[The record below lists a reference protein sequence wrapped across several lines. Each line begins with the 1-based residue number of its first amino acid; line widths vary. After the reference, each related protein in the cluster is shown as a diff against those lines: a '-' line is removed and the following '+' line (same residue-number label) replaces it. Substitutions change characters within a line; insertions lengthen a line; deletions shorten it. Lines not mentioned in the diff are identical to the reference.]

1 MSSPPH
7 SLNHDRLQDVRR
19 FYRLTAWI
27 YDPTRRWQS
36 EPTSE
41 AESELDALFAKNLR
55 SDSRFLG
62 LGPGI
67 RCSPRRKAGPSPIG
81 LLYAHQTGSS
91 TEPPR
96 IRGRKL
102 CSPR

>member
-1 MSSPPH
+1 MSSPPD
-7 SLNHDRLQDVRR
+7 SLNRDRPQDVRR
-19 FYRLTAWI
+19 FYQLTAWI

-41 AESELDALFAKNLR
+41 AESELYALFAKNLR

-67 RCSPRRKAGPSPIG
+67 RCSPRRKAGSLPD
-81 LLYAHQTGSS
+81 
-91 TEPPR
+91 R
-96 IRGRKL
+96 ISLRPTDRQFHGIHA
-102 CSPR
+102 